1 MSDQLIP
8 TPGTFGENDN
18 FLLERELGAGGMG
31 GVYMGRD
38 KMLDRPVA
46 VKVMLKEYGSDAAFV
61 EKFKKE
67 AQAAA
72 KLIHPNIAQ
81 IYSYGICDGMPY
93 IAMEL
98 ASGGSLFSVMNANPG
113 HADMTRVLK
122 ICQQTAQA
130 LQCASDQGFV
140 HGDVKPENILL
151 DANGN
156 AKLVDFGLAA
166 MQADTDEIW
175 GTPYYISPEKVRK
188 EVVDFRADI
197 YSLGGTLYHALTGVA
212 PFEGD
217 DSIAVVKTRFDG
229 APKKPSA
236 IRAEITPAIDELVMK
251 MLAFN
256 KEDRYP
262 SFEALIEAFKKVLTS
277 GLTQELSEAASK
289 PGAKAAG
296 PRRMTTVR
304 GRRMM
309 TTRRPG
315 ATTIKKKLDGEE
327 GDEGAVDENDKP
339 KADEA
344 DDEEEGGGNLG
355 LKVALFVVGGLL
367 LIGGVVGGLIWFK
380 IASKAAEEAEIQ
392 AQIKGGYA
400 KASDAVADTVKKAG
414 DFANEFDAFAQRA
427 IDECQKPTDELY
439 KILPVDVAKLL
450 KPAPSKELLD
460 AIASTNEAP
469 VQATPPQPAP
479 APTNAVAAATNSTAK
494 VASTNA
500 PAAKA
505 DANVKGAAKP
515 EAKKAD
521 SKAAAKPAPEPP
533 KAEEPPPPVV
543 VNMNDLWNRAY
554 SCQASAIRIRKQAQ
568 DLVKKAEDA
577 NAYKDLTKE
586 NMEKLAEL
594 SRVLV
599 ELLDQIK
606 MSKDVENVKKGI
618 SYIKSKGEKT
628 VEQTVK
634 ALRLEKLDKERKAK
648 AEAAAAAEKERL
660 AKLEEEK
667 KAKIEEESAA
677 ATAKFDALVEQ
688 GNLRQLDWKGAIRQL
703 ELLKSEFKTAEA
715 QLIADTQIKK
725 VEAMKKVQDIFV
737 KHLPG
742 YKGAKPYV
750 FTRAPLKGCKV
761 DAVTEK
767 ELTLFKPNGKT
778 KGKITWQKFYKE
790 NVANFFEIV
799 NQYVFRGRRTAGLG
813 MSDVAEALT
822 GAALTF
828 QLVYGEDPA
837 SATRAETLA
846 KQAVKEFPEYV
857 KTAREIFPDI
867 KFEVSEEE

>member
-1 MSDQLIP
+1 MSEQLIP
-8 TPGTFGENDN
+8 TPGTFGENGN

-46 VKVMLKEYGSDAAFV
+46 VKVMLKEYGSDADFV

-113 HADMTRVLK
+113 HADITRVLK

-166 MQADTDEIW
+166 MQSDTNEIW

-217 DSIAVVKTRFDG
+217 DSIAVVRKRFDG
-229 APKKPSA
+229 APKKPSE

-251 MLAFN
+251 MLAFA

-277 GLTQELSEAASK
+277 GLTQELSDAASK
-289 PGAKAAG
+289 PAAKAAG

-315 ATTIKKKLDGEE
+315 TTSVKKKLEGEE
-327 GDEGAVDENDKP
+327 GDEGAVDENEKP
-339 KADEA
+339 QADEA

-355 LKVALFVVGGLL
+355 LKVALFIVAGLL
-367 LIGGVVGGLIWFK
+367 LIGGVIGSLIWFK
-380 IASKAAEEAEIQ
+380 IASKAAEEAEVQ

-400 KASDAVADTVKKAG
+400 KAADAVADTVKKAG
-414 DFANEFDAFAQRA
+414 DFANEFDAFALRA

-469 VQATPPQPAP
+469 VQVAQPQPAP
-479 APTNAVAAATNSTAK
+479 APTNAVAAATNVTAK
-494 VASTNA
+494 AATTNA

-505 DANVKGAAKP
+505 DAKAMGAAKAP
-515 EAKKAD
+515 AKKAD
-521 SKAAAKPAPEPP
+521 AKAAAKPAPEPP

-554 SCQASAIRIRKQAQ
+554 SCQASAIRIRKQTN
-568 DLVKKAEDA
+568 DLIKKAEDA
-577 NAYKDLTKE
+577 NNYKDLSKE

-648 AEAAAAAEKERL
+648 AAAAAAAEKERL

-667 KAKIEEESAA
+667 KAKVEEESAA

-688 GNLRQLDWKGAIRQL
+688 GNFRQLDWKGAIRQL

-725 VEAMKKVQDIFV
+725 VNAMKKVQDIFV

-761 DAVTEK
+761 AGVTEK

-799 NQYVFRGRRTAGLG
+799 NQYIFRGRRTAGLG

-857 KTAREIFPDI
+857 KTAREIFPDV